1 MKPYEE
7 NCFLPQAFNDY
18 NDWIKLDKKIHAKI
32 VELIK
37 EIQRDLFVGKGKPE
51 PLKHQLSELC
61 YGQDELPKNT
71 AWFIKYWRMKSL
83 LFLVGFIIKL
93 CSS

>member
-37 EIQRDLFVGKGKPE
+37 EIQRDPFVGKGKPE
-51 PLKHQLSELC
+51 LLKHQLSGLWSRRITEEHRLI
-61 YGQDELPKNT
+61 YKVLENE
-71 AWFIKYWRMKSL
+71 
-83 LFLVGFIIKL
+83 VVIIS
-93 CSS
+93 CRFHY

>member
-37 EIQRDLFVGKGKPE
+37 EIQRDPFVGKGKPE
-51 PLKHQLSELC
+51 PLKHQLGGLWSRRITE
-61 YGQDELPKNT
+61 EH
-71 AWFIKYWRMKSL
+71 R
-83 LFLVGFIIKL
+83 LVYKVLENEVVIIS
-93 CSS
+93 CRFHY